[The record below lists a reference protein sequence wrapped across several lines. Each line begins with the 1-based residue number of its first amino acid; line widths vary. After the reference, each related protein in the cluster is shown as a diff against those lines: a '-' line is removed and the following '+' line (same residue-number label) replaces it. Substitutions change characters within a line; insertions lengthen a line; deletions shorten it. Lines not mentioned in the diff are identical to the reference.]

1 MKSYSRWG
9 VVTGSLLMAMYATGA
24 AAQTVTIGS
33 AQGQAGDTVAIPVTF
48 QQGAGAAAGYQTIF
62 SYDVAAF
69 GVPVVQG
76 GSGPATCSVND
87 ATGEISVIR
96 FTLPATVLADETACV
111 IDFPIEAA
119 TALGIYPLTHNAG
132 QPQYSDVGAV
142 QLPAT
147 GVDGQVE
154 VVDAPPDVNLT
165 YTPASGGTVTFPGGT
180 SGTSTDASIAVG
192 ATGTSGSGSVT
203 GCTLGGANPGAFVDN
218 TTYPV
223 TVSVGGSGSIDLT
236 CNLGNSAAT
245 ATLSCT
251 ESDTSPTAQSFNLSC
266 PAGTAVP
273 APEYDSTPAPGATI
287 NCSGTPGSTQNRTLT
302 ISNVGFAG
310 AGSDLTYTCS
320 TASAGFSVTS
330 GAGGTVVVGG
340 SADVGIACTVP
351 AEGAPAA
358 NGVLTCTSN
367 DADEATVT
375 YNLTAA
381 PQTAPEANPAPAIIP
396 ANSLWSKLALFGLLA
411 GLGGLVISMRRH

>member
-1 MKSYSRWG
+1 VPPS
-9 VVTGSLLMAMYATGA
+9 
-24 AAQTVTIGS
+24 
-33 AQGQAGDTVAIPVTF
+33 
-48 QQGAGAAAGYQTIF
+48 GAGAALTSTPTAYCSFNFAADGAAPEELRTWAVSFIECSPLGAGDTCTFTQ
-62 SYDVAAF
+62 SA
-69 GVPVVQG
+69 
-76 GSGPATCSVND
+76 GSGIN
-87 ATGEISVIR
+87 
-96 FTLPATVLADETACV
+96 
-111 IDFPIEAA
+111 
-119 TALGIYPLTHNAG
+119 LT
-132 QPQYSDVGAV
+132 
-142 QLPAT
+142 T
-147 GVDGQVE
+147 
-154 VVDAPPDVNLT
+154 APPDANLT

-180 SGTSTDASIAVG
+180 SGTSTNAAIAVG
-192 ATGTSGSGSVT
+192 VTGTSGSGSVT
-203 GCTLGGANPGAFVDN
+203 GCSLGGANPGAFVDN
-218 TTYPV
+218 TAYPV
-223 TVSVGGSGSIDLT
+223 TVTVGGAEGSIDLT
-236 CNLGNSAAT
+236 CNLGNAAAT

-251 ESDTSPTAQSFNLSC
+251 ETDSSPTPQSFNLSC

-302 ISNVGFAG
+302 IENVGFAG
-310 AGSDLTYTCS
+310 VGSDLTYTCS
-320 TASAGFSVTS
+320 TASAGFSVVS

-381 PQTAPEANPAPAIIP
+381 PVTVPPANPAPEIIP